1 MMPVRRYPLGLLIVF
16 IGFVVWSA
24 INPAMWDVWVAEM
37 APVLAVAALLVY
49 SYRFFQFSDMAYSL
63 MAVWLLLHTVGAH
76 YTFANVPFQWVSDLL
91 GSERNHFDRMAHF
104 SVGFYA
110 FPIAELLL
118 RKKMCNVWLATIFA
132 LFSIMSIAATYE
144 IIEWQ
149 FAVIAGGDAGLEFL
163 GSQGDIWDAQ
173 KDMLAD
179 TLGALSSI
187 ALFIFI
193 RPDRRA
199 R

>member
-37 APVLAVAALLVY
+37 APVLAVAALMVY

>member
-118 RKKMCNVWLATIFA
+118 RKKMCNVWLATVFA